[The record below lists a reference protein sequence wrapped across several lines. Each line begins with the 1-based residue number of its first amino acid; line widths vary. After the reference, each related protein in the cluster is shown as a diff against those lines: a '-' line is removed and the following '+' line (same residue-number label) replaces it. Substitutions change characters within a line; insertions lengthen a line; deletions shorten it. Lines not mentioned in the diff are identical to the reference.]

1 MNQRTNLPD
10 NAFQFRAEPAT
21 MAGKTE
27 AGSPRK
33 FGGTAYSA
41 KLIRHPYWGAVIFD
55 MATTQAPDPTPIL
68 IGHDRDQ
75 RAGFAKLAIGIDGIT
90 IADGTLL
97 DNDSGNAVS
106 SESDAGFPWQMSVH
120 IEPDSI
126 EEIKA
131 GGTAM
136 VNGQNVTGPAV
147 VFRNNT
153 IREVS
158 FTPTGVDKNTDAI
171 AFSASAAE
179 TPPPTK
185 KDNAMNLEEL
195 IAKVA
200 SLEAGLKASQDAT
213 SAAEDRATAAE
224 TQLASIQQEARASA
238 VKALFSAV
246 GREYT
251 EAAAKPY
258 IDMPDA
264 LFASVAADMRA
275 IKPTAPDHL
284 FSAHATEG
292 TSPSNQEKEPE
303 LDANKIFAARR
314 IA

>member
-1 MNQRTNLPD
+1 MNKRTNLPD

-27 AGSPRK
+27 AGGPRK

-41 KLIRHPYWGAVIFD
+41 MMIRHPYWGAVIFD

-68 IGHDRDQ
+68 IGHDRNQ
-75 RAGFAKLAIGIDGIT
+75 RAGFAKLAIGLDGIT

-97 DNDSGNAVS
+97 DNASGNAVS

-131 GGTAM
+131 GGTAI
-136 VNGQNVTGPAV
+136 VNGRSVTGPAV

-158 FTPTGVDKNTDAI
+158 FTPTGVDRNTDAI
-171 AFSASAAE
+171 ALEASAQA
-179 TPPPTK
+179 TPSTTK
-185 KDNAMNLEEL
+185 KDSTMNMEEL
-195 IAKVA
+195 VA
-200 SLEAGLKASQDAT
+200 RVATLEAGLKAAQDAT
-213 SAAEDRATAAE
+213 SAAEARATAAE
-224 TQLASIQQEARASA
+224 SQLATIQQDARATA

-258 IDMPDA
+258 IDMPEA

-275 IKPTAPDHL
+275 IKPAAPDHL
-284 FSAHATEG
+284 FSAHAIAGEASQG
-292 TSPSNQEKEPE
+292 SDPE

-314 IA
+314 NA

>member
-1 MNQRTNLPD
+1 MNKSSQHPKD
-10 NAFQFRAEPAT
+10 AFQFRSEPA
-21 MAGKTE
+21 ALASRTE
-27 AGSPRK
+27 SGPRK

-41 KLIRHPYWGAVIFD
+41 KLIRHHYWGAVIFD

-68 IGHDRDQ
+68 IEHDRSQ
-75 RAGFAKLAIGIDGIT
+75 RAGFAKLAISQDGIT

-97 DNDSGNAVS
+97 DNDSGKAIS

-131 GGTAM
+131 GGTAV
-136 VNGQNVTGPAV
+136 VNGQTVTGPAV

-171 AFSASAAE
+171 ALSASAAAE
-179 TPPPTK
+179 PTTTQ
-185 KDNAMNLEEL
+185 KDDPMNMDEL
-195 IAKVA
+195 NAKVTA
-200 SLEAGLKASQDAT
+200 LEASLKASQDAAG
-213 SAAEDRATAAE
+213 AAEARATEAE
-224 TQLASIQQEARASA
+224 SALATIKRDARASA
-238 VKALFSAV
+238 VKDLFSAV

-251 EAAAKPY
+251 EAAATPY
-258 IDMPDA
+258 MDMPEA

-275 IKPTAPDHL
+275 IKPAAPDHL
-284 FSAHATEG
+284 FSAHATAGTTQTNEG
-292 TSPSNQEKEPE
+292 AEPDLDTS
-303 LDANKIFAARR
+303 KIFAARR
-314 IA
+314 T

>member
-1 MNQRTNLPD
+1 
-10 NAFQFRAEPAT
+10 

-27 AGSPRK
+27 AGGPRK

-41 KLIRHPYWGAVIFD
+41 KLLRHPYWGAVIFD

-68 IGHDRDQ
+68 IGHDRNQ
-75 RAGFAKLAIGIDGIT
+75 RAGFAKLAISLDGIT

-97 DNDSGNAVS
+97 DNESGNAVS

-131 GGTAM
+131 GGSAI
-136 VNGQNVTGPAV
+136 VNGQTVTGPAV
-147 VFRNNT
+147 VFRNNN

-171 AFSASAAE
+171 ALSASAEAA
-179 TPPPTK
+179 PSPNQ
-185 KDNAMNLEEL
+185 KDTTMNLEEL

-213 SAAEDRATAAE
+213 SAAEARATAAE
-224 TQLASIQQEARASA
+224 GQLATIQQEARATA

-258 IDMPDA
+258 IDMPEA

-275 IKPTAPDHL
+275 IKPAAPDHL
-284 FSAHATEG
+284 FSAHATAG
-292 TSPSNQEKEPE
+292 TSQSGSENEPE
-303 LDANKIFAARR
+303 LDATKIFAARR